1 MEDNLLYSL
10 LYRRRRK
17 EKKKIMESKF
27 PYEIRWI
34 YPEEWEETIRMIWRT
49 FIKFEAKD
57 YSQQGIRNFNDFL
70 NDGELYSWYLQGKY
84 QMLVA
89 LDGEKIVGEIS
100 VRNGN
105 FISLLF
111 VDEAYHCRGIGR
123 ELVRRMGEYLKTECK
138 EVYMSVKAAPYA
150 VGFYKK
156 LGFRVSRPE
165 EEVAGIRV
173 TAMEKFL

>member
-1 MEDNLLYSL
+1 MLYSL
-10 LYRRRRK
+10 LYRKQGK
-17 EKKKIMESKF
+17 EEKRLTGLKF

-34 YPEEWEETIRMIWRT
+34 RPEEWDETVKMIWRT
-49 FIKFEAKD
+49 FMKFEAKD
-57 YSQQGIRNFNDFL
+57 YSLQGIKNFDAFL

-84 QMLVA
+84 HMMVA
-89 LDGEKIVGEIS
+89 LDGERIVGEVS
-100 VRNGN
+100 VRSGN

-111 VDEAYHCRGIGR
+111 VEEAYHRRGIGR
-123 ELVRRMGEYLKTECK
+123 ELIRQMGEYLKNERK
-138 EVYMSVKAAPYA
+138 EIYMSVKAAPYA

-173 TAMEKFL
+173 TSMEKFL